1 MRVAGARICGVDAGT
16 CTALCAGR
24 VRVELAAGRVR
35 VVIGAGAGR
44 AWFEK
49 FFVQVTEC

>member
-16 CTALCAGR
+16 CTALC
-24 VRVELAAGRVR
+24 AGRVR

>member
-35 VVIGAGAGR
+35 VVIGAGR
-44 AWFEK
+44 AWVEK